1 MNSTNN
7 SGDSPGKKPFQ
18 YLTASDLY
26 NINVEIMD
34 GNTLPRDL
42 HLLDSAARRP
52 AITVFG
58 EEQFPTLLDKAA
70 ALLHSLAYHHL
81 FIDGNKRTAVR
92 AVTLF
97 LQLNGYAITWDYAH
111 EYDFV
116 LEVAQGQHDIPEIA
130 AWLAQFVRPVQA

>member
-1 MNSTNN
+1 MNSTGSNTDN
-7 SGDSPGKKPFQ
+7 SAQRAIQ

-52 AITVFG
+52 AIVVFG

-97 LQLNGYAITWDYAH
+97 LQLNGYEITWDYT
-111 EYDFV
+111 
-116 LEVAQGQHDIPEIA
+116 
-130 AWLAQFVRPVQA
+130 

>member
-1 MNSTNN
+1 MNSTGSN
-7 SGDSPGKKPFQ
+7 SDNSSDKPIQ

-42 HLLDSAARRP
+42 HLLNSAARRP
-52 AITVFG
+52 AITVFC

-70 ALLHSLAYHHL
+70 ALLHSMAYHHL

-97 LQLNGYAITWDYAH
+97 LQLNGYVINWDYEH
-111 EYDFV
+111 EY
-116 LEVAQGQHDIPEIA
+116 
-130 AWLAQFVRPVQA
+130 